1 MRVSGGGAAAGIRG
15 IRELLVGSRS
25 LPAVGQ
31 RDIHK
36 PALRP
41 IALSTGTYMYMCTC
55 ISCIVCPVS
64 CIASLSRRRLPLS
77 RRFRLH
83 RERRREQPG
92 SQTNEPAERERAV
105 LAFNGEASSLCLP
118 SPSLPA
124 GQQNNK
130 KNPPRTD
137 IPPSNPPACRS
148 LRSPCSPSIQNAG
161 SAVSRLS
168 SLPSRSASNVSSS
181 AGVPL
186 LCRAHFVDN
195 TRHHPHP
202 PRLSSDQEA
211 AGQRSR

>member
-92 SQTNEPAERERAV
+92 SQTNEPAERGRAV

-118 SPSLPA
+118 SPSLPPRRTA
-124 GQQNNK
+124 KQQK
-130 KNPPRTD
+130 KPSPHRYPAIEPTSMSEPAIPMQPIYPKCWKCGIKAVKPP
-137 IPPSNPPACRS
+137 IEICLKCKFLCWCPSAM
-148 LRSPCSPSIQNAG
+148 PCTF
-161 SAVSRLS
+161 R
-168 SLPSRSASNVSSS
+168 
-181 AGVPL
+181 
-186 LCRAHFVDN
+186 
-195 TRHHPHP
+195 
-202 PRLSSDQEA
+202 
-211 AGQRSR
+211 